1 MAYKMGRAGKNYRVI
16 FFLLHMIKIHNVEH
30 LFVLE
35 CEWNFKSLDYKKLKS
50 ENYYL
55 YLN

>member
-1 MAYKMGRAGKNYRVI
+1 MGRAGKNYRVI

-35 CEWNFKSLDYKKLKS
+35 YEWNFKSLDYKKLKS